1 MGRRLSDLEID
12 TIIIKK
18 LSLGIDCL
26 GIEKLGVF
34 PIESAFFRHYDKLC
48 EVLRRSADA
57 QLKCLY
63 GVLQSVFGAEMS
75 SEDGVLKSIRDKY
88 TYHLG
93 AVAQRYSLFNGDG
106 KELSRYILSAVL
118 ICSSYTEEVS
128 RGVKDCLFTPSL
140 YMVAGQFITFWMAV
154 LMIRY
159 KLEGYEEVVE
169 RIILSDIDTLL
180 LDVERVIEGDGV
192 HSLMLR
198 MDAEGDSGDEV
209 TEQKYEE
216 GQCW

>member
-18 LSLGIDCL
+18 LSLGIGLL
-26 GIEKLGVF
+26 GVEKLGVF

-48 EVLRRSADA
+48 EVLRRSEDA

-63 GVLQSVFGAEMS
+63 GVVKCVFGEEVS
-75 SEDGVLKSIRDKY
+75 SDEGVLKSIRDKY

-93 AVAQRYSLFNGDG
+93 AVAQRYSLFDGDG

-118 ICSSYTEEVS
+118 VCSGFTEEFS
-128 RGVKDCLFTPSL
+128 RGVKEYLFTPSL

-180 LDVERVIEGDGV
+180 LDVERCIEGEGV
-192 HSLMLR
+192 HSLMLQ
-198 MDAEGDSGDEV
+198 MDAEGYSDDEV
-209 TEQKYEE
+209 AEQKCEE
-216 GQCW
+216 G